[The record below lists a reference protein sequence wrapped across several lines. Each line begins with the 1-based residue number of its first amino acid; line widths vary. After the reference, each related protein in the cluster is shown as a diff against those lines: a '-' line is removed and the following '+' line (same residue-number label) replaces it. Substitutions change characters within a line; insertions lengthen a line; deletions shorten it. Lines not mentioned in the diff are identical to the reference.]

1 MTRDELQKSLLADFG
16 SLDDKQLL
24 TLTLYGEARGEFRE
38 GQIAVGSVVLERV
51 DHRKWDGDTIKSV
64 CLMPYQFSCFL
75 PQDPNY
81 IDLKITARNFDARY
95 EKSSALQ
102 KCYAVASGLIDG
114 TIARTPEIAAT
125 HCCQY
130 ATARGAE
137 GVAWDDKMKLVATIG
152 HHNFYA

>member
-16 SLDDKQLL
+16 SLDDKQLMAL
-24 TLTLYGEARGEFRE
+24 TIYGESRGESRE

-51 DHRKWDGDTIKSV
+51 DHRGWDGDTIKEV
-64 CLMPYQFSCFL
+64 CLMPWQFSCFL

-114 TIARTPEIAAT
+114 TIARTPEIAAN
-125 HCCQY
+125 HVCQY
-130 ATARGAE
+130 CTGA
-137 GVAWDDKMKLVATIG
+137 VNPSWKSKMKLVATVG
-152 HHNFYA
+152 HHEFYA